1 MRTYI
6 YYFCFSKVDA
16 ETLTEVGDP
25 QTAICD
31 AVQRLNISLLV
42 LGERG
47 IGKIKRLILSYL
59 QKGIQIY
66 ICFDAL

>member
-1 MRTYI
+1 
-6 YYFCFSKVDA
+6 
-16 ETLTEVGDP
+16 VGDP

-59 QKGIQIY
+59 QKGLQIY